1 METLTSIF
9 RMRVSTAIPDP
20 LGVSAERRLAR
31 LLKYLLR
38 GCLLRCVSIE
48 ELKDKGQVAGPT
60 KAAQLEECK
69 DEH

>member
-1 METLTSIF
+1 MTPRRRFVVTLTP
-9 RMRVSTAIPDP
+9 MPDP
-20 LGVSAERRLAR
+20 LGVPVERRLAR

-38 GCLLRCVSIE
+38 GCRMRCVSIE
-48 ELKDKGQVAGPT
+48 EVNQGQAAGPT